1 MSSIQK
7 LILQIDQ
14 MMIQLTKLYLDNGDL
29 KKFQIGFDAV
39 RMNPM
44 FVLQNF
50 MLHIYPHKDKI
61 MAGDESFFLNND
73 YSEETN
79 GNQDYMFKALR
90 LKDLW
95 KNRMNDTVKD
105 TMKKYFKVFIVLAE
119 QATIEKTGMNKNKMA

>member
-1 MSSIQK
+1 MSSLQK

-14 MMIQLTKLYLDNGDL
+14 MMAQLIKLYPDNGDL
-29 KKFQIGFDAV
+29 KKFQIAFDGV

-50 MLHIYPHKDKI
+50 MLYVYPHKDKI

-73 YSEETN
+73 YAEETG
-79 GNQDYMFKALR
+79 GNQEYMFKALR

-95 KNRMNDTVKD
+95 QNRMNDNVKE
-105 TMKKYFKVFIVLAE
+105 TMKKFFKVFIVLAE
-119 QATIEKTGMNKNKMA
+119 QATVEKTGMNNNKLA